1 MCSLRS
7 LSAAIVPALMVV
19 VLLVLAVTDGGAGT
33 PSASPATAGKG
44 PLLDTPPQ
52 LESAPAA
59 TAAGETGEAPAAADP
74 DRVEPV
80 RRLGAVVTE
89 RTELRRTPSENG
101 KVVTMIKTRTKFGS
115 KNELAVVARKGE
127 WLGVLHQAVAGG
139 KAGWIKASAA
149 RLEERPYEIVVNRAK
164 LRATVLHD
172 GKVVTQF
179 KVGVGRAGH
188 KTPVGRYAITDSLK
202 GFGPYGCCILAI
214 TARQP
219 NLPQGWSGGDRIAF
233 HGGPSWRVG
242 IRTTTGCM
250 TVRDTMM
257 RKLIRRI
264 HLGTRVTIK
273 A

>member
-1 MCSLRS
+1 MRVL
-7 LSAAIVPALMVV
+7 LAGTIPALMAA
-19 VLLVLAVTDGGAGT
+19 VLLVLALTDGG
-33 PSASPATAGKG
+33 
-44 PLLDTPPQ
+44 D
-52 LESAPAA
+52 ESAPAA
-59 TAAGETGEAPAAADP
+59 KRPATTAAGESRLLPTPPRLDRTTVAAREAP
-74 DRVEPV
+74 DRIVPV
-80 RRLGAVVTE
+80 RRLGAVVLK

-127 WLGVLHQAVAGG
+127 WLGVLHQAVAKG
-139 KAGWIKASAA
+139 KAGWIRASDA
-149 RLEERPYEIVVNRAK
+149 RLEKRPYEVVVNRAK

-172 GKVVTQF
+172 GKVVMQF
-179 KVGVGRAGH
+179 KVGVGRPDH
-188 KTPVGRYAITDSLK
+188 KTPVGRYAISDSLK

-219 NLPQGWSGGDRIAF
+219 NLPQGWAGGDRIAF

-250 TVRDTMM
+250 TVRDGTLK
-257 RKLIRRI
+257 RLIRRL
-264 HLGTRVTIK
+264 HLGTRVTVK

>member
-1 MCSLRS
+1 MRVL
-7 LSAAIVPALMVV
+7 LAGTIPALMAA
-19 VLLVLAVTDGGAGT
+19 VLLVLALTDGGDEAV
-33 PSASPATAGKG
+33 PAKRPAQTTSGEG
-44 PLLDTPPQ
+44 RLLAAPPQ
-52 LESAPAA
+52 L
-59 TAAGETGEAPAAADP
+59 GGAAAVATGTAP
-74 DRVEPV
+74 DRIVPV
-80 RRLGAVVTE
+80 RRLGAVVLE

-101 KVVTMIKTRTKFGS
+101 KVVTMINTRTKFGS
-115 KNELAVVARKGE
+115 KNQLAVVARKGE
-127 WLGVLHQAVAGG
+127 WLGVLHQSVAHG
-139 KAGWIKASAA
+139 KAGWIRASAA
-149 RLEERPYEIVVNRAK
+149 RLEQRPYEVVVNRAK

-172 GKVVTQF
+172 GKVVLQF
-179 KVGVGRAGH
+179 KVGVGRSDH
-188 KTPVGRYAITDSLK
+188 RTPVGRYAITDSLK

-250 TVRDTMM
+250 TVRDGNM
-257 RKLIRRI
+257 RRLIRRL

>member
-1 MCSLRS
+1 MRVL
-7 LSAAIVPALMVV
+7 LAGTIPALMAA
-19 VLLVLAVTDGGAGT
+19 VLLVLAVTDGGDEQA
-33 PSASPATAGKG
+33 AKRPA
-44 PLLDTPPQ
+44 L
-52 LESAPAA
+52 A
-59 TAAGETGEAPAAADP
+59 TAAEGRLLDAPPALGGSATVSTAADP
-74 DRVEPV
+74 DRTVPV
-80 RRLGAVVTE
+80 RRLGAVVLE

-115 KNELAVVARKGE
+115 KNELAVVARRGE
-127 WLGVLHQAVAGG
+127 WLGVLHQSVAHG
-139 KAGWIKASAA
+139 KAGWIRASAA
-149 RLEERPYEIVVNRAK
+149 RLEQRPYEVVVNRAK

-172 GKVVTQF
+172 GKVVMQF
-179 KVGVGRAGH
+179 KVGVGRTDH

-219 NLPQGWSGGDRIAF
+219 NLPQGWAGGDRIAF

-250 TVRDTMM
+250 TVRDGNM
-257 RKLIRRI
+257 RRLLRRL